1 MAFKL
6 VAVFAVIAVAS
17 AGVVPAAQVY
27 QPAPAPTTVVKSF
40 APIAY
45 AHPQPILAKHHDEQY
60 DPHRQYKFA
69 YEIND
74 EHTGDNHSHQ
84 EERDGDIVHGEYS
97 LIDADGFRR
106 VVQYSVDPHSGFN
119 AVVNRI
125 PLDQHVKTVVKQVAA
140 PVHYVA
146 SVPTKTVVKQ
156 YPVPVA
162 YHQHH

>member
-1 MAFKL
+1 MAFKF
-6 VAVFAVIAVAS
+6 VTFFAFVAVAS
-17 AGVVPAAQVY
+17 AGLVTVPQVY
-27 QPAPAPTTVVKSF
+27 HPAPVPTTVVKTIT
-40 APIAY
+40 PVTY
-45 AHPQPILAKHHDEQY
+45 AHAQPILTQHHDDQY
-60 DPHRQYKFA
+60 DPHPQYKFA
-69 YEIND
+69 YEVND
-74 EHTGDNHSHQ
+74 EHTGDNHSQQ
-84 EERDGDIVHGEYS
+84 EERDGDVVHGEYS

-125 PLDQHVKTVVKQVAA
+125 PLEHVKTVVKSVAA

-146 SVPTKTVVKQ
+146 PVPATTIVKQ